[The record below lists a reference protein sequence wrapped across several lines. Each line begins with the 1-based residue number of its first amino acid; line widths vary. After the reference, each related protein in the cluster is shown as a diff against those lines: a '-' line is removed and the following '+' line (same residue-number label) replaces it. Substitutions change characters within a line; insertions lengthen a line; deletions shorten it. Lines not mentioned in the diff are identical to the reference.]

1 MNALK
6 LSKIARL
13 DAPGEIRAAALN
25 EAGQACQLFL
35 ERWSGVGA
43 PARAGTVHDAR
54 LRAFTDTIGG
64 AFLELDS
71 GEETFLRLKTRG
83 QLTEGAHLTVQ
94 IASEARAD
102 KLARVIQADAEATPV
117 EAWAAW
123 CAQFADD
130 ETLPIEHDAD
140 RVEAAFDEA
149 LSASVTLPG
158 GGQLHIDRTRALTAI
173 DIDTSGRVQ
182 KGSAGA
188 RALSL
193 NLGAVRE
200 AARQVQLRGLGGNL
214 VLDCIDPVNK
224 AAGEKIQAAA
234 IQAFENLGYSGVKVL
249 RPSPLGLLEMSV
261 PWREAPLADRL
272 GANPGET
279 ELLDLFRTAQRDAKA
294 NPTGLYRLAL
304 SKSARHAYLDR
315 RSEADT
321 ALNEAFGGRVS
332 VSDTEAEAS
341 KVEKR

>member
-1 MNALK
+1 MNALN
-6 LSKIARL
+6 LCKIVRL
-13 DAPGEIRAAALN
+13 DAPGEVRAAALN
-25 EAGQACQLFL
+25 AEGQACELFQ

-43 PARAGTVHDAR
+43 PARAGSVHDAR
-54 LRAFTDTIGG
+54 LRAFTDSIGG

-83 QLTEGAHLTVQ
+83 ELTEGARLTVQ

-102 KLARVIQADAEATPV
+102 KLARVIQVDAEATPV
-117 EAWAAW
+117 EAWSTW
-123 CAQFADD
+123 CAQCARGG
-130 ETLPIEHDAD
+130 TLPIEHDAD

-149 LSASVTLPG
+149 LAPSVTLPG

-193 NLGAVRE
+193 NQVAIRA
-200 AARQVQLRGLGGNL
+200 AARQVRLRGLGGNL

-249 RPSPLGLLEMSV
+249 RPSPLGLLELSV

-272 GANPGET
+272 NANPGET
-279 ELLDLFRTAQRDAKA
+279 ELLDLFRTVQREAMA
-294 NPTGLYRLAL
+294 NPTALYRLAL

-321 ALNEAFGGRVS
+321 ALNDAFGGRVS

>member
-1 MNALK
+1 MSALK
-6 LSKIARL
+6 LSKIVRL
-13 DAPGEIRAAALN
+13 DAPGEVRAAALN

-43 PARAGTVHDAR
+43 PVRVGSMHAAR
-54 LRAFTDTIGG
+54 LRAFTDSIGG

-71 GEETFLRLKTRG
+71 GEEAFLRLKTRD
-83 QLTEGAHLTVQ
+83 QLTEGARLTVQ

-102 KLARVIQADAEATPV
+102 KLARAILSEAESEPMG
-117 EAWAAW
+117 AWTTW
-123 CAQFADD
+123 CAQCAGGEPLSIDQ
-130 ETLPIEHDAD
+130 DAD

-149 LSASVTLPG
+149 LAASVTLRG
-158 GGQLHIDRTRALTAI
+158 GGQLHIDRTRALTAF

-193 NLGAVRE
+193 NQVAVRE
-200 AARQVQLRGLGGNL
+200 AARQVRLRGLGGNL
-214 VLDCIDPVNK
+214 VLDCIEPVNK
-224 AAGEKIQAAA
+224 AAGDKIQAAA
-234 IQAFENLGYSGVKVL
+234 IEAFEGLGYSGVKVL
-249 RPSPLGLLEMSV
+249 RPSQLGLLEISV

-272 GANPGET
+272 SANPGET
-279 ELLDLFRTAQRDAKA
+279 ELLDLFRQAQREATA
-294 NPTGLYRLAL
+294 NPTALYRLAL
-304 SKSARHAYLDR
+304 SKSARRAYLDR

-321 ALNEAFGGRVS
+321 ALRDAFGGRVS
-332 VSDTEAEAS
+332 VSDTETDAS

>member
-6 LSKIARL
+6 RSRIVRL

-43 PARAGTVHDAR
+43 PARAGSVHAAR
-54 LRAFTDTIGG
+54 LRAFADTIGG

-83 QLTEGAHLTVQ
+83 QLTEGARLTVQ
-94 IASEARAD
+94 IASEARDD
-102 KLARVIQADAEATPV
+102 KLARAIQTDAAADPV
-117 EAWAAW
+117 EAWSAW
-123 CAQFADD
+123 CAQSADD
-130 ETLPIEHDAD
+130 EPLPIEQDAD

-149 LSASVTLPG
+149 LAPSVILPG
-158 GGQLHIDRTRALTAI
+158 GGQLHIDRTRALTAF

-193 NLGAVRE
+193 NQVAVRE
-200 AARQVQLRGLGGNL
+200 AARQVGLRGLGGNL
-214 VLDCIDPVNK
+214 VLDCVDPVNR

-234 IQAFENLGYSGVKVL
+234 IQAFADHGYSGVKVL
-249 RPSPLGLLEMSV
+249 RPSPLGLLEISV
-261 PWREAPLADRL
+261 PWRAAPLADRL
-272 GANPGET
+272 SANPGET
-279 ELLDLFRTAQRDAKA
+279 ELLDLFRAAQRDAIA
-294 NPTGLYRLAL
+294 NPTALYRLAL

-321 ALNEAFGGRVS
+321 ALKEAFGGRVS